1 MSPPL
6 DAASLP
12 RAHVAWPGARR
23 IIRSVHPPIDLFE
36 DLADPADWPLLIAA
50 EQKTNPRLMESLG
63 ALDLVPPARRVSG
76 PGASFLMAP
85 FTHVSPERPSRFA
98 DGRYGVLYVA
108 RRFETAL
115 FETMHHHARFMRRT
129 NEAPGWTSQFRELVL
144 RVDAHL
150 HDLRGLHDPGGS
162 RDPSGGRTGLA
173 TVLDPDSYL
182 ASQALGRTLRAADSD
197 GIAYPSVRD
206 PGGECV
212 GLFYPDLAHDVVQGR
227 HLDYHWN
234 GERVD
239 FVREPGAG
247 RVFAVQLPDFDA

>member
-1 MSPPL
+1 MNVPL
-6 DAASLP
+6 DAGALP
-12 RAHVAWPGARR
+12 RAHVEWPGARR

-36 DLADPADWPLLIAA
+36 DIADPADWPLLIAA

-76 PGASFLMAP
+76 PGASLLMAP
-85 FTHVSPERPSRFA
+85 FTHVSPDRPSRFA
-98 DGRYGVLYVA
+98 DGSYGALYAA

-144 RVDAHL
+144 RVDGEL
-150 HDLRGLHDPGGS
+150 HDVREAGP
-162 RDPSGGRTGLA
+162 A
-173 TVLDPDSYL
+173 FAAVLDPDSYV
-182 ASQALGRTLRAADSD
+182 ASQQLGRTLRANGSD
-197 GIAYPSVRD
+197 GIVYPSVRD
-206 PGGECV
+206 PGHECV
-212 GLFYPDLAHDVVQGR
+212 ALFYPDLVRDVVQGR

-239 FVREPGAG
+239 YVREPGAG
-247 RVFAVQLPDFDA
+247 RVFAVVR